1 MAVRSRLLLPD
12 IAVRVASGEMEVVS
26 RQALVEA
33 VMEAVVTQ
41 DMAGGFIS
49 VAVQRQPTG
58 APNEMVTV
66 SAMVEWK
73 DRTDAKAQPEARAV
87 PMPAI
92 DEQRLLD
99 HVAEQMG
106 VPPEVM
112 DEVGSDSSTSDEVA
126 EAIEDG
132 ADIRVDGGSVMP
144 FKHDDGDNPDGLDE
158 SLLQDED
165 VEAPES
171 VR

>member
-12 IAVRVASGEMEVVS
+12 ITVRVASGEMDVVS
-26 RQALVEA
+26 RQSVIEA
-33 VMEAVVTQ
+33 VADAVILQ
-41 DMAGGFIS
+41 EMAGGFIS

-73 DRTDAKAQPEARAV
+73 DRTDAKTQPEARAECVLADDPQNPHNQV
-87 PMPAI
+87 P
-92 DEQRLLD
+92 DFSQ
-99 HVAEQMG
+99 
-106 VPPEVM
+106 PEREPKYEPENAVLPF
-112 DEVGSDSSTSDEVA
+112 EHDS
-126 EAIEDG
+126 
-132 ADIRVDGGSVMP
+132 
-144 FKHDDGDNPDGLDE
+144 PDGLDE

-165 VEAPES
+165 VPES